1 MSGGLT
7 WEEISKLPDRAP
19 IYYNGGA
26 WVLRWEI
33 PGYEL
38 EVTACIC
45 GFDPATMDDRLVLA
59 RYTRERF
66 ERKRPTIL
74 ERHDG

>member
-1 MSGGLT
+1 MT

-33 PGYEL
+33 PE
-38 EVTACIC
+38 TACIC
-45 GFDPATMDDRLVLA
+45 ALDPATMDDAHVLA
-59 RYTRERF
+59 RYSQERF
-66 ERKRPTIL
+66 ERKRPTIR
-74 ERHDG
+74 ERHD